1 MASVLILSL
10 IFSPDNVSTAH
21 IISGI
26 AEDLKEYGHDVCV
39 ITTTPHYH
47 RDRALETEQ
56 PIRNWIL
63 GIIKKSQFKGIPV
76 YHIAMPDKHCHKL
89 LRIISW
95 LGFHFLSTI
104 IGVCVRFKADVILV
118 PSPPLS
124 IGINAYLIAR
134 LTGSKYIYNVQEL
147 YPDIAVNLGV
157 IKHKGLI
164 SWLSSV
170 ESFIYNRAAAVTS
183 ITESI
188 QNKVAAR
195 MKEPKKAWLIP
206 NFVDFSDITEAP
218 RVNTFSQHY
227 HIEKRFVV
235 TYAGN
240 LGMPQ
245 NVSILVEAGK
255 LLQAEKG
262 IAILIIGDG
271 TEKEALK
278 RCVEREK
285 MTNVHVIDYQSY
297 SMMPLIYATTDVF
310 YVGQT
315 LDAHSDGIPSK
326 TYRIMA
332 NKKPVL
338 AVTTSSSDLAH
349 CVNEAGAGKVVASEN
364 AADLAQAI
372 LEMRARGGE
381 LQQYG
386 QKAHQYVVEAFER
399 KNVSRQYDQ
408 LIRNVCKQDKQYV
421 SEKQT
426 NG

>member
-1 MASVLILSL
+1 VAKVLILSL

-39 ITTTPHYH
+39 ISTTPHYH
-47 RDRALETEQ
+47 RDCSLEAKQ

-63 GIIKKSQFKGIPV
+63 GIIKKSQFNGIPV

-104 IGVCVRFKADVILV
+104 LGFCIRFKADVILV

-124 IGINAYLIAR
+124 IGINAYLIAK

-157 IKHKGLI
+157 ITNKGLI
-164 SWLSSV
+164 RWLASV

-195 MKEPKKAWLIP
+195 MRDPKKAFLIP
-206 NFVDFSDITEAP
+206 NFVDFGDIVEAP
-218 RVNTFSQHY
+218 RANTFSQHY
-227 HIEKRFVV
+227 QIENHFVV

-240 LGMPQ
+240 LGIPQ
-245 NVSILVEAGK
+245 NVVFLIEAGK
-255 LLQAEKG
+255 LLQMEKE
-262 IAILIIGDG
+262 ITILIVGDG
-271 TEKEALK
+271 TEKEAF
-278 RCVEREK
+278 RRYVESERLS
-285 MTNVHVIDYQSY
+285 NIHVIDYQSY
-297 SMMPLIYATTDVF
+297 SVMPLIYATTDVF
-310 YVGQT
+310 YVGQA

-332 NKKPVL
+332 NQKPIL
-338 AVTTSSSDLAH
+338 AVTAPASDLAR
-349 CVNEAGAGKVVASEN
+349 CIDDSAAGRVVASEN
-364 AADLAQAI
+364 PSDLAHAI
-372 LEMRARGGE
+372 LEMKAQRLE
-381 LQQYG
+381 LQQCG
-386 QKAHQYVVEAFER
+386 QKAYQYAVGAFER

-408 LIRNVCKQDKQYV
+408 LIRTICC
-421 SEKQT
+421 
-426 NG
+426 

>member
-1 MASVLILSL
+1 LARVLILSL

-39 ITTTPHYH
+39 ISTTPHYH
-47 RDRALETEQ
+47 RDHALKAEQ

-89 LRIISW
+89 FRIISW

-104 IGVCVRFKADVILV
+104 IGVCIRFKADVILV

-157 IKHKGLI
+157 IKNKGVI
-164 SWLSSV
+164 RFLSAV
-170 ESFIYNRAAAVTS
+170 EKFIYNRAAAVTT

-195 MKEPKKAWLIP
+195 MREPKKAFLIP
-206 NFVDFSDITEAP
+206 NFVDFADIVEAH

-227 HIEKRFVV
+227 QIENHFVV

-240 LGMPQ
+240 LGIPQ
-245 NVSILVEAGK
+245 NLSILIEAGK
-255 LLQAEKG
+255 LLQKEAG
-262 IAILIIGDG
+262 ISILIIGEG
-271 TEKEALK
+271 TEKDDLK
-278 RCVEREK
+278 QRVQHN
-285 MTNVHVIDYQSY
+285 TLNNVHVIDYQSY
-297 SMMPLIYATTDVF
+297 SIMPSIYATTDVF
-310 YVGQT
+310 YVGQA
-315 LDAHSDGIPSK
+315 LDAHADGIPSK
-326 TYRIMA
+326 IYRIMA

-338 AVTTSSSDLAH
+338 AVTTPCSDLAK
-349 CVNEAGAGKVVASEN
+349 CINTSGAGLVVSSDDP
-364 AADLAQAI
+364 ADLARAI
-372 LEMRARGGE
+372 LEMKVSGVA

-386 QKAHQYVVEAFER
+386 QRAHQYVVEAFER

-421 SEKQT
+421 SEK
-426 NG
+426 

>member
-1 MASVLILSL
+1 
-10 IFSPDNVSTAH
+10 
-21 IISGI
+21 
-26 AEDLKEYGHDVCV
+26 LKEYGHDVCV

-164 SWLSSV
+164 RWLSSV

-195 MKEPKKAWLIP
+195 MKDPKKAWLIP

-227 HIEKRFVV
+227 QIERRFVV

-285 MTNVHVIDYQSY
+285 MTNVYVIDYQSY
-297 SMMPLIYATTDVF
+297 SMMPFIYATTDVF

-332 NKKPVL
+332 NKKPIL
-338 AVTTSSSDLAH
+338 AVTTPTSDLARCLH
-349 CVNEAGAGKVVASEN
+349 DSGAGKVVASEN
-364 AADLAQAI
+364 PLDLADAI
-372 LEMRARGGE
+372 LEMKALGQE
-381 LQQYG
+381 LQQYE
-386 QKAHQYVVEAFER
+386 QRAHQYVVESFER
-399 KNVSRQYDQ
+399 KTVSLQYDQ
-408 LIRNVCKQDKQYV
+408 LIRTVCKQAN
-421 SEKQT
+421 E
-426 NG
+426 